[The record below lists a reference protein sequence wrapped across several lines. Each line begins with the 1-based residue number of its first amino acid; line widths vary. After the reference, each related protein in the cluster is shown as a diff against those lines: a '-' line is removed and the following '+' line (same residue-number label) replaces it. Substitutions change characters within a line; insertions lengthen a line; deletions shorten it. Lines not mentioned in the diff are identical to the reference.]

1 MLGLKLSSEDVGLAS
16 RLVHVDGA
24 LVDSFLFFAFDDLL
38 RFAVYDWHNG
48 ELLLGL
54 GLFEAATAI
63 PASTFDLET
72 EDVSTVAILLLG
84 QVIGLPVH
92 LLLHF
97 CQDVKLVELDRVS
110 PRRDLL
116 DSGQE
121 GLWVVEPVNE
131 GDVRFLSGILFP
143 AIQLFKSLLDVIKP

>member
-1 MLGLKLSSEDVGLAS
+1 M
-16 RLVHVDGA
+16 
-24 LVDSFLFFAFDDLL
+24 VDSFLFFAFNDLL
-38 RFAVYDWHNG
+38 RLAVYDGHNR

-54 GLFEAATAI
+54 GLFETATAI

-72 EDVSTVAILLLG
+72 KDVSTVTILLLG

-97 CQDVKLVELDRVS
+97 RQDVKLVELNRVS

-116 DSGQE
+116 DGGQE
-121 GLWVVEPVNE
+121 GLWVVQPVNE
-131 GDVRFLSGILFP
+131 GDVGFLSWILFP
-143 AIQLFKSLLDVIKP
+143 AIQLFEALLDVIKP

>member
-1 MLGLKLSSEDVGLAS
+1 MLGLELSSEDVGLAS

-24 LVDSFLFFAFDDLL
+24 LVDSFLFFALNDLL
-38 RFAVYDWHNG
+38 RLAVYDWHNG

-54 GLFEAATAI
+54 GLFETATTV

-72 EDVSTVAILLLG
+72 EDVSTVTILLLG
-84 QVIGLPVH
+84 QVSGLPVH

-97 CQDVKLVELDRVS
+97 RLDVKLVELDRVS

-131 GDVRFLSGILFP
+131 GDVGFLSGILFP